1 MLNSAYKIVFL
12 IGLVVGSVVR
22 RLYARPNRRHD
33 VADRRPQVADM
44 LLMALATAGLG
55 ILPLLYVLSP
65 WLDFADYHL
74 PAGLGWAGA
83 PVFAAA
89 LWLLWRSHADLG
101 RHWSATLQVR
111 KDHSLVTTGVYSRI
125 RHPMYA
131 AHWLWGV
138 AQALLLQNWLA
149 GPAMLVFFVPL
160 YLLRVRREEKM
171 LLDHF
176 GQEYRSY
183 MGRTGRVIP
192 RLWK

>member
-1 MLNSAYKIVFL
+1 MLNSAHKIVFL
-12 IGLVVGSVVR
+12 IGFVVGSVVR

-44 LLMALATAGLG
+44 LLMALAAAGFG

-74 PAGLGWAGA
+74 PAGLGWVGV

-89 LWLLWRSHADLG
+89 LWLLWRSHVDLG